1 VTAVNQPLIKAIAKV
16 EKKIEKGKRLTKTP
30 QAIYLIPEFMIL
42 TGMSDN
48 QRESRATMQQ
58 VASFVKADPIEK
70 QKRIDALS
78 HRINNAQIQINSM
91 AAMEGFKL
99 TRPTIQA
106 QNIIPVTKDGS
117 FDFKDHIYE
126 EKCFERETWGL
137 AYTNKVTEPE
147 AFSCLDII
155 RQGG

>member
-1 VTAVNQPLIKAIAKV
+1 LFNKKRACDERRRICPLFAVGARGEPAH
-16 EKKIEKGKRLTKTP
+16 R
-30 QAIYLIPEFMIL
+30 
-42 TGMSDN
+42 
-48 QRESRATMQQ
+48 RAP
-58 VASFVKADPIEK
+58 A
-70 QKRIDALS
+70 
-78 HRINNAQIQINSM
+78 NAQIQINSM